1 MNRLSAEL
9 LPVTSAHSCPPRL
22 SRPEVFPTLKQI
34 WESPNRHNDINRLEQ
49 DYSCSK
55 ILVVKPVSP
64 KISFILCQFLSFLLI
79 HCLTEKRNHKSQWLP
94 PPLRINW
101 NAKIYVSGENDL
113 WQHILR
119 PRLSGSACIMLA
131 GKQSTGR
138 PPGPLAMKIHPE
150 GYCDSGWH
158 TSNSCLSIKI

>member
-22 SRPEVFPTLKQI
+22 SRPEVCPTLNQI
-34 WESPNRHNDINRLEQ
+34 WENPNMHNDINRSEQ

-55 ILVVKPVSP
+55 ILVIKPVSP
-64 KISFILCQFLSFLLI
+64 KIPFILCQFLSFLLI
-79 HCLTEKRNHKSQWLP
+79 YCLTEKRNHKSQWLP

-101 NAKIYVSGENDL
+101 KWEKWLVKAYPRTTIFWEHMYYVG
-113 WQHILR
+113 QK
-119 PRLSGSACIMLA
+119 G
-131 GKQSTGR
+131 STGR
-138 PPGPLAMKIHPE
+138 PPGPLTMKIHPE

-158 TSNSCLSIKI
+158 TSNSCLSITIEI